1 MSAREA
7 AAAARAAGGSAA
19 RGHLFALF
27 TVVVWGTTFV
37 ATKVLLVDFA
47 PIEILF
53 YRFLIGFLVLWA
65 CRPRHVKLGGWRE
78 EALVAAAGLTGVVL
92 YFLFENIALTYTT
105 ASNVGVIVAVN
116 PFFTALLSSLL
127 LRDEKLHPVFFAG
140 FALAMAGIVLISW
153 EGLGTG
159 GVVGDA
165 LAVAAAAVWAFYAVL
180 TRKLAL
186 LCDDTIQM
194 TKRTFA
200 WGLVLMV
207 PALFLLDFQFGL
219 ERFADPL
226 MSANMLFLGVGASA
240 ACFATWGIAVKLLG
254 AVKTSAYIYL
264 VPVITVAASVL
275 VLGEPLTPQ
284 IGVGVVLT
292 CAGLVLS
299 ERGKGAPPAEAAA
312 VRGGRRDRGVRAGC
326 GRHGSPR
333 LRGGC
338 ARPALAALALDE
350 AHERLRLALQV
361 GRRGVQREHAVRG
374 LDGDMGDG
382 QAGLVHDARI
392 QEAEHAHELL
402 LRMRRPAHADAGP
415 GQRHG
420 LAGQHLAL
428 GLAHGTRE
436 PVDQVLQRAGD
447 GVVVLGAEQPQP
459 VGPLDLVAHARHGG
473 GRGVLGVL
481 VHERDV
487 VPGEQLEACLGAQPA
502 QRRPCGLGE
511 LAVVASLSKRS
522 GDGEYVHGVPPD
534 PLMLSSWCHMVAR
547 STGRCLV
554 WR

>member
-7 AAAARAAGGSAA
+7 VAAARAAKGGGSAA

-27 TVVVWGTTFV
+27 TVAVWGTTFV

-116 PFFTALLSSLL
+116 PFFTALLSSIL

-153 EGLGTG
+153 DGLGTG
-159 GVVGDA
+159 GVVGDV

-180 TRKLAL
+180 TRKLAA

-207 PALFLLDFQFGL
+207 PALFLLDFHFGV
-219 ERFADPL
+219 ERFVDPV
-226 MSANMLFLGVGASA
+226 MTANMLFLGVGASA

-264 VPVITVAASVL
+264 VPVITVAASVA

-284 IGVGVVLT
+284 ICIGVVLT

-299 ERGKGAPPAEAAA
+299 ERGKGAPPA
-312 VRGGRRDRGVRAGC
+312 
-326 GRHGSPR
+326 GS
-333 LRGGC
+333 
-338 ARPALAALALDE
+338 DE
-350 AHERLRLALQV
+350 A
-361 GRRGVQREHAVRG
+361 
-374 LDGDMGDG
+374 
-382 QAGLVHDARI
+382 
-392 QEAEHAHELL
+392 
-402 LRMRRPAHADAGP
+402 PPSSAD
-415 GQRHG
+415 R
-420 LAGQHLAL
+420 
-428 GLAHGTRE
+428 
-436 PVDQVLQRAGD
+436 
-447 GVVVLGAEQPQP
+447 
-459 VGPLDLVAHARHGG
+459 
-473 GRGVLGVL
+473 
-481 VHERDV
+481 
-487 VPGEQLEACLGAQPA
+487 
-502 QRRPCGLGE
+502 
-511 LAVVASLSKRS
+511 
-522 GDGEYVHGVPPD
+522 
-534 PLMLSSWCHMVAR
+534 
-547 STGRCLV
+547 
-554 WR
+554 

>member
-7 AAAARAAGGSAA
+7 AKVARAAGGSAA

-27 TVVVWGTTFV
+27 TVAVWGTTFV

-65 CRPRHVKLGGWRE
+65 CRPRHVRLGGWRE

-116 PFFTALLSSLL
+116 PFFTALLSSAL

-180 TRKLAL
+180 TRKLSL

-207 PALFLLDFQFGL
+207 PALFLLDFQFGI
-219 ERFADPL
+219 ERFTDPVAA
-226 MSANMLFLGVGASA
+226 ANMLFLGVGASA

-284 IGVGVVLT
+284 ICVGVVLT

-312 VRGGRRDRGVRAGC
+312 C
-326 GRHGSPR
+326 GD
-333 LRGGC
+333 GC
-338 ARPALAALALDE
+338 A
-350 AHERLRLALQV
+350 
-361 GRRGVQREHAVRG
+361 GAV
-374 LDGDMGDG
+374 
-382 QAGLVHDARI
+382 
-392 QEAEHAHELL
+392 
-402 LRMRRPAHADAGP
+402 
-415 GQRHG
+415 
-420 LAGQHLAL
+420 
-428 GLAHGTRE
+428 
-436 PVDQVLQRAGD
+436 
-447 GVVVLGAEQPQP
+447 GAE
-459 VGPLDLVAHARHGG
+459 AAGG
-473 GRGVLGVL
+473 AG
-481 VHERDV
+481 
-487 VPGEQLEACLGAQPA
+487 
-502 QRRPCGLGE
+502 
-511 LAVVASLSKRS
+511 
-522 GDGEYVHGVPPD
+522 VHGCEEAAPD
-534 PLMLSSWCHMVAR
+534 R
-547 STGRCLV
+547 R
-554 WR
+554 

>member
-1 MSAREA
+1 M
-7 AAAARAAGGSAA
+7 
-19 RGHLFALF
+19 
-27 TVVVWGTTFV
+27 VVWGTTFV

-65 CRPRHVKLGGWRE
+65 CGPRHVKLGGWRE

-180 TRKLAL
+180 TRKLG
-186 LCDDTIQM
+186 DDTIQM

-240 ACFATWGIAVKLLG
+240 ACFEVYCALK
-254 AVKTSAYIYL
+254 SR
-264 VPVITVAASVL
+264 SV
-275 VLGEPLTPQ
+275 
-284 IGVGVVLT
+284 
-292 CAGLVLS
+292 
-299 ERGKGAPPAEAAA
+299 
-312 VRGGRRDRGVRAGC
+312 
-326 GRHGSPR
+326 
-333 LRGGC
+333 
-338 ARPALAALALDE
+338 
-350 AHERLRLALQV
+350 
-361 GRRGVQREHAVRG
+361 
-374 LDGDMGDG
+374 
-382 QAGLVHDARI
+382 
-392 QEAEHAHELL
+392 
-402 LRMRRPAHADAGP
+402 
-415 GQRHG
+415 
-420 LAGQHLAL
+420 
-428 GLAHGTRE
+428 
-436 PVDQVLQRAGD
+436 
-447 GVVVLGAEQPQP
+447 
-459 VGPLDLVAHARHGG
+459 
-473 GRGVLGVL
+473 
-481 VHERDV
+481 
-487 VPGEQLEACLGAQPA
+487 
-502 QRRPCGLGE
+502 
-511 LAVVASLSKRS
+511 
-522 GDGEYVHGVPPD
+522 
-534 PLMLSSWCHMVAR
+534 
-547 STGRCLV
+547 
-554 WR
+554 